1 MSLIW
6 PGRTGFYKLTKKE
19 LKMSSPKKTIRGLA
33 NIRTRSGTRDQ
44 VSEPY
49 KAFLRIGSLEMEKA
63 RRGKEKESALNRV
76 QNIDAR
82 FEEIEAEKSEL
93 LEAIGIRDAG
103 DAFGNP
109 ANKPKCAPAQKKG
122 GFIISY

>member
-1 MSLIW
+1 MLSH
-6 PGRTGFYKLTKKE
+6 KKN
-19 LKMSSPKKTIRGLA
+19 IRGLA

-82 FEEIEAEKSEL
+82 FREIEAEKSEL
-93 LEAIGIRDAG
+93 LEAIDLTATG
-103 DAFGNP
+103 DAHANP
-109 ANKPKCAPAQKKG
+109 ANGPKRAPAQNKG
-122 GFIISY
+122 GFKISY

>member
-1 MSLIW
+1 MSLH
-6 PGRTGFYKLTKKE
+6 T
-19 LKMSSPKKTIRGLA
+19 KTIRGLA

-63 RRGKEKESALNRV
+63 RRGKEKESAMNRV

-82 FEEIEAEKSEL
+82 FREIDAEKSEL
-93 LEAIGIRDAG
+93 LVAIGMPAATAVG
-103 DAFGNP
+103 KP
-109 ANKPKCAPAQKKG
+109 ANGPKRAPVQNKD
-122 GFIISY
+122 GFKISY

>member
-1 MSLIW
+1 MSL
-6 PGRTGFYKLTKKE
+6 PQ
-19 LKMSSPKKTIRGLA
+19 KTMRGLA
-33 NIRTRSGTRDQ
+33 NIRTRSGSRDQ

-82 FEEIEAEKSEL
+82 FQEIEAEKSEL
-93 LEAIGIRDAG
+93 LAAIDLTSADDAH
-103 DAFGNP
+103 ANP
-109 ANKPKCAPAQKKG
+109 ANGSKRAPAHNKG
-122 GFIISY
+122 GFKISY

>member
-1 MSLIW
+1 MSL
-6 PGRTGFYKLTKKE
+6 G
-19 LKMSSPKKTIRGLA
+19 KKTIRGLA
-33 NIRTRSGTRDQ
+33 NIRTRSGASDQ

-82 FEEIEAEKSEL
+82 FREIEAEKSEL
-93 LEAIGIRDAG
+93 LEAIGITASG
-103 DAFGNP
+103 DARGNP
-109 ANKPKCAPAQKKG
+109 DNGRERAPAQNKS
-122 GFIISY
+122 GFKISY